1 MSNMNQLNRDDVD
14 APIHDAILQGS
25 NLAASLEEIAARPH
39 RNSSIHWAAFL
50 LSLVSVALLAVTLSS
65 EPGSV
70 RSAWITAD
78 VVLSV
83 AFVFEFFTRSGF
95 RWSRGKYVASR
106 FFDFFAMVP
115 ALILVQEG
123 VPLAGL
129 WVWIVLAAR
138 VVRAI
143 DRLLGDGFVRRN
155 ALALAEGFEEEI
167 TDRVLLRIVNN
178 LHENLSRGRYGTAM
192 AGALT
197 KNKDA
202 VMARIHSKT
211 PGGGVGRFLGI
222 DKAINKAEEGV
233 YDAVLEILSSPE
245 VNKAIHESIDA
256 AFHEMRKEMGV
267 RTWRKHIGIK
277 R

>member
-1 MSNMNQLNRDDVD
+1 MNQLNRDDAEAQVHGPLFK
-14 APIHDAILQGS
+14 AS
-25 NLAASLEEIAARPH
+25 NFSASLEEIAARPH
-39 RNSSIHWAAFL
+39 RNAALHCAAFL
-50 LSLVSVALLAVTLSS
+50 LSLVSIGLLVATLSNQ
-65 EPGSV
+65 PGTV

-78 VVLSV
+78 IVLCV
-83 AFVFEFFTRSGF
+83 AFLFEFFTRSGY

-115 ALILVQEG
+115 ALVLVQQG

-138 VVRAI
+138 AGRSI

-167 TDRVLLRIVNN
+167 TDRVLLRIVNS
-178 LHENLSRGRYGTAM
+178 LHENLARGRYGTVM
-192 AGALT
+192 AAALT

-202 VMARIHSKT
+202 VMAKVHSKT
-211 PGGGVGRFLGI
+211 PSGGVGHFLGI

-256 AFHEMRKEMGV
+256 AFHEMRKELGV
-267 RTWRKHIGIK
+267 RTWRKHVGIK